1 MVQYS
6 SIDMAKRFSRKVS
19 DATKFKMRMA
29 KQGRKNPM
37 FGKKHT
43 DETKE
48 KISKALT
55 EYWHKILP
63 LN

>member
-1 MVQYS
+1 
-6 SIDMAKRFSRKVS
+6 MAKRFSRKVS
-19 DATKFKMRMA
+19 DATKFKMRIA

-37 FGKKHT
+37 FGKKHK

-48 KISKALT
+48 KISRALT
-55 EYWHKILP
+55 EYWRKILP

>member
-1 MVQYS
+1 
-6 SIDMAKRFSRKVS
+6 MAKRFSRKVS
-19 DATKFKMRMA
+19 DATRF
-29 KQGRKNPM
+29 
-37 FGKKHT
+37 T

>member
-1 MVQYS
+1 
-6 SIDMAKRFSRKVS
+6 MAKRFSRKVS
-19 DATKFKMRMA
+19 DATKFKMRIA

-37 FGKKHT
+37 FGKKHK
-43 DETKE
+43 DETKA

-55 EYWHKILP
+55 EYWRRILP

>member
-1 MVQYS
+1 
-6 SIDMAKRFSRKVS
+6 MAKRFSRKVS
-19 DATKFKMRMA
+19 DATRFKMRLA

-37 FGKKHT
+37 FGKKHTDKHT

>member
-1 MVQYS
+1 
-6 SIDMAKRFSRKVS
+6 MAKRFSRKVS
-19 DATKFKMRMA
+19 DATRFKMRLA

-37 FGKKHT
+37 F
-43 DETKE
+43 
-48 KISKALT
+48 KALT

>member
-1 MVQYS
+1 
-6 SIDMAKRFSRKVS
+6 MAKRFSRKVS
-19 DATKFKMRMA
+19 DATRFKMRLA
-29 KQGRKNPM
+29 KKGRKNPM

>member
-1 MVQYS
+1 
-6 SIDMAKRFSRKVS
+6 MAKRFSRRVS
-19 DATKFKMRMA
+19 EATRFKMRLA
-29 KQGRKNPM
+29 KQGSKNPM

-55 EYWHKILP
+55 EYWRTLP
-63 LN
+63 LNL